1 MVAGDAYG
9 ASEPSVSCNIM
20 KYIYLLF
27 ISIFISA
34 CHNDGLP
41 TGLRAGG
48 FHLGDEQQMQVV
60 MAEMNSLNIPYKVE
74 DDGSIWYMQKDK
86 AEVLGIIRKAKYG
99 NTLGEYI
106 FESVVAINELEKQ
119 LIISKLD
126 ERKIPYRI
134 NNYSGG

>member
-1 MVAGDAYG
+1 
-9 ASEPSVSCNIM
+9 
-20 KYIYLLF
+20 
-27 ISIFISA
+27 
-34 CHNDGLP
+34 
-41 TGLRAGG
+41 
-48 FHLGDEQQMQVV
+48 MQVV

-134 NNYSGG
+134 NNYSGSINISYSQLYGPRVDQVMEEVGFEFDQKSN